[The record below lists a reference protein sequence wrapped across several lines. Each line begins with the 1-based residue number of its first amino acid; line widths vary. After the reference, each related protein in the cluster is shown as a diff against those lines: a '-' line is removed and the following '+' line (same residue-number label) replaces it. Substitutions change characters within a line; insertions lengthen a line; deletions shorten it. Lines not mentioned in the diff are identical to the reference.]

1 MEIVDQVI
9 LPPTLEVG
17 EYVVGF
23 RWVRD
28 QYPLRQ
34 SIPLTR
40 CWQDCEESNQVWQS
54 CGDVTIK
61 AKAE

>member
-9 LPPTLEVG
+9 LPPTLEAG

-28 QYPLRQ
+28 QYLGTLSAQ
-34 SIPLTR
+34 
-40 CWQDCEESNQVWQS
+40 
-54 CGDVTIK
+54 
-61 AKAE
+61 AFH

>member
-9 LPPTLEVG
+9 LPPTLEAG

-34 SIPLTR
+34 GIPLTR

-54 CGDVTIK
+54 
-61 AKAE
+61 